1 MPILT
6 LRQNMFLFKP
16 AIAIM
21 NRLKY
26 PQKFFLISLL
36 FVLPLALVMN
46 LLLSELDSRIEF
58 TQKEIYGNAYL
69 RPISQLW
76 QYIPQRQLILQNQFY
91 KSLRSIN
98 LTAQSEVLQLQTREL
113 DDLQSL
119 IDNEFVSLSNV
130 DKQLGVTI
138 QTGERLKDLQLSWQD
153 LRDMTGF
160 IGFRNHDLLLEK
172 LAQFRVH
179 VVDSSNLILDPDL
192 DTYYL
197 MDASAVK
204 LPEMQKILNKL
215 MQTSTEIL
223 FDKEITNLKKE
234 SLISLLSLLEE
245 YNNDLTSNLERAF
258 RNNPRGNLRDSL
270 SSSLR
275 IFAANLSEVIANTN
289 QIVGKDN
296 KFSLADGFYRQ
307 ASSFKYSFTLS
318 QQIVDRLD
326 ELLIY
331 RIQGFAQRKQF
342 ILIFV
347 AVIFSAILYLF
358 IGFYLSVMRTVHQLD
373 VAAKQ
378 MTLGGAISI
387 NLDSKDE
394 LSMVVRSFNSVA
406 IALRESEAKY
416 RSIFENSVDG
426 IFQTT
431 VEGKYLSVN
440 PALARIYG

>member
-179 VVDSSNLILDPDL
+179 VVALLGL
-192 DTYYL
+192 RGL
-197 MDASAVK
+197 M
-204 LPEMQKILNKL
+204 
-215 MQTSTEIL
+215 
-223 FDKEITNLKKE
+223 
-234 SLISLLSLLEE
+234 
-245 YNNDLTSNLERAF
+245 YNE
-258 RNNPRGNLRDSL
+258 
-270 SSSLR
+270 
-275 IFAANLSEVIANTN
+275 
-289 QIVGKDN
+289 
-296 KFSLADGFYRQ
+296 
-307 ASSFKYSFTLS
+307 
-318 QQIVDRLD
+318 
-326 ELLIY
+326 
-331 RIQGFAQRKQF
+331 AQR
-342 ILIFV
+342 
-347 AVIFSAILYLF
+347 
-358 IGFYLSVMRTVHQLD
+358 
-373 VAAKQ
+373 
-378 MTLGGAISI
+378 
-387 NLDSKDE
+387 
-394 LSMVVRSFNSVA
+394 
-406 IALRESEAKY
+406 
-416 RSIFENSVDG
+416 
-426 IFQTT
+426 
-431 VEGKYLSVN
+431 
-440 PALARIYG
+440 

>member
-394 LSMVVRSFNSVA
+394 LSMVVRSFTANT
-406 IALRESEAKY
+406 
-416 RSIFENSVDG
+416 D
-426 IFQTT
+426 QTRHKSNKLK
-431 VEGKYLSVN
+431 VLS
-440 PALARIYG
+440 RKDYIWQHIR

>member
-91 KSLRSIN
+91 KSLQSIN

-119 IDNEFVSLSNV
+119 INNEFVSLSNV
-130 DKQLGVTI
+130 DKRLGVTI

-204 LPEMQKILNKL
+204 LPEMQKILNKM

-245 YNNDLTSNLERAF
+245 YNNDLTSNLERSF

-289 QIVGKDN
+289 QIVGKDD
-296 KFSLADGFYRQ
+296 KFALADGFYRQ
-307 ASSFKYSFTLS
+307 AIASSFKYSFTLS
-318 QQIVDRLD
+318 QQITDRLD

-373 VAAKQ
+373 IASKQ

-387 NLDSKDE
+387 RF
-394 LSMVVRSFNSVA
+394 V
-406 IALRESEAKY
+406 
-416 RSIFENSVDG
+416 
-426 IFQTT
+426 
-431 VEGKYLSVN
+431 GKQKHSTE
-440 PALARIYG
+440 